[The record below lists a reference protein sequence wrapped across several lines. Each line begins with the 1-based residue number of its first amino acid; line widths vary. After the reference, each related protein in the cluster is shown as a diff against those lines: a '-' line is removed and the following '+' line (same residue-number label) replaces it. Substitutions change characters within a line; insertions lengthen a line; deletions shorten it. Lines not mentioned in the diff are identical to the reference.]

1 MTFDGLIPLE
11 IISSNWVKE
20 ERGVIWLAKK
30 LTQYTYL
37 PDKVKEFT
45 FSEQNIIKF
54 GFCANENLMKSVKLK
69 INDIDIKVNDNGMYE
84 IEAED
89 SFLDINS
96 VAVLRTTSNEGTLVE
111 GDNFTIDIIEEV

>member
-1 MTFDGLIPLE
+1 M
-11 IISSNWVKE
+11 
-20 ERGVIWLAKK
+20 AKKLK

-37 PDKVKEFT
+37 SNKTNEFT

-54 GFCANENLMKSVKLK
+54 GFCANENLMKNVKLK
-69 INDIDIKVNDNGMYE
+69 INGINGIDIKVNDNGMYE

-89 SFLDINS
+89 SFVAINS
-96 VAVLRTTSNEGTLVE
+96 VVVWRTTSNEGTLVE

>member
-1 MTFDGLIPLE
+1 M
-11 IISSNWVKE
+11 
-20 ERGVIWLAKK
+20 AKK

-37 PDKVKEFT
+37 PDNGAEFT
-45 FSEQNIIKF
+45 FSEQNIVKF
-54 GFCANENLMKSVKLK
+54 GFCANENLMGNVKLK
-69 INDIDIKVNDNGMYE
+69 INSTNGIGIDIEVNDNGMYE

-96 VAVLRTTSNEGTLVE
+96 IAVLRTTSNKGTLVE